1 MEMTDARASIS
12 EFGNAFG
19 WPWVAVKF
27 HKETPETKPTDMRFC
42 EALKEALSYP
52 VVLTAASVGCPGAMR
67 SFGWSSGSDE
77 ELAEALAKK
86 QGLPVATA
94 KKMIDG
100 VPRLDAGVVAVE
112 VGTRDTPDV
121 LLSYAQAPTVMKIG
135 RAVEKGSGEPL
146 RPVLSSVMSACGNAA
161 VRSHVTGEVAI
172 SFGCDQSREAGD
184 IGRDRLIVGVPWGR
198 VSELLGAAQ

>member
-1 MEMTDARASIS
+1 MEMTDTRKSIS

-27 HKETPETKPTDMRFC
+27 HKEAPGATPRDMRFC
-42 EALKEALSYP
+42 EALKEALTSP

-67 SFGWSSGSDE
+67 SFGWPGGSEE
-77 ELAEALAKK
+77 ELAETLAEK

-100 VPRLDAGVVAVE
+100 VPKLDAGVVAVE

-121 LLSYAQAPTVMKIG
+121 LLSYAQAPTVMKIA

-184 IGRDRLIVGVPWGR
+184 IGRDRLVIGTPWER
-198 VSELLGAAQ
+198 VSELLGTVK